1 MSVYKNGANWQDR
14 ILNHYPPASDGER
27 YYKISGP
34 DGDVIAEA
42 AKLELL
48 NTVLPGNEGTPVNAT
63 NLNTILAA
71 MGETRW
77 QYTADKTQ
85 APYPENMIAYL
96 DFSNSYTPLVGSFA
110 PTQTG
115 CSIVEGPTAETKA
128 VQGTTASSGVDLNAK
143 VIPLGK
149 KTIRFRLKWDGTACT
164 LVDETGGSAA
174 NFGTRITISAAGI
187 ITWTQYNGGSALFS
201 VSTKAIPTGE
211 WKDILCVWD
220 GTTASNMVACFI
232 DGELQ
237 IQATAAAL
245 PAELAVA
252 TNNTVLLNNA
262 PLATGGDAGSASLIT
277 DFELYS
283 DALYANTYTLAQT
296 GYSLFDGATVRI
308 RFHSIN
314 TGAHSLLNINETGNV
329 PIDVSSIT
337 TDRWYTLT
345 YFAAD
350 NCYREGTQAADIR
363 TVRLYG
369 EMPAY
374 RGQIVSAGSN
384 GAFAGFVGN
393 NKTTPV
399 SNNRYIP
406 NASNDSFSRYLK
418 DLDVYVF
425 GVLSTITSNFNN
437 GNTYAISLYVAKVN
451 PDLSI
456 SYKAYTIN
464 TGFVYHSQN
473 IGNGRST
480 PFATSNNARLQL
492 FDTGNTLLF
501 TVSGYEPAQRNSN
514 YCVLVETYEVTVS
527 ADLSATVTGGSG
539 ALGQLFLQGTNVNIA
554 LLPLDAAFTRFT
566 TTSTNPGGHLVY
578 DRKLEQVTS
587 ENIAGT
593 RVTGIFGLPT
603 QVDCSPLGADTLAF
617 RIGRYSGNYQIYTV
631 RKEGAQYIF
640 EANDSSTHVRIPGQ
654 PLCGITLTRYELAL
668 DSGGALNDT
677 LVYLEKREKW
687 ASNNTFMSSK
697 LNLFSIPGEALN
709 NESVFGQ
716 ACIDAPNILCCS
728 LNTNSYILIID
739 EHLRVYR
746 FRVSNQHS
754 FSKAIF
760 NGLLVSVNF
769 VANAA
774 HNVMVTGAALNN
786 AICLGDAAPGEQVQV
801 LFKGSVTL
809 GTRPLSPVLDISEKK
824 PGTYEVL

>member
-1 MSVYKNGANWQDR
+1 MSVYQNGTNWQDR

-71 MGETRW
+71 MGETKW

-85 APYPENMIAYL
+85 APYPESMIAYL

-128 VQGTTASSGVDLNAK
+128 VKGTTVSSGVDLNAK

-149 KTIRFRLKWDGTACT
+149 KTIRFRLKWNGKACT

-174 NFGTRITISAAGI
+174 NFGTRITISVAGI

-201 VSTKAIPTGE
+201 VSTERILVNK

-220 GTTASNMVACFI
+220 GTTASNTVACFI

-237 IQATAAAL
+237 AQATAAAL

-262 PLATGGDAGSASLIT
+262 PLATGGDAGSTSSIT

-283 DALYANTYTLAQT
+283 EALYANTYTLAQT

-314 TGAHSLLNINETGNV
+314 TGANSLLNINETGNV

-350 NCYREGTQAADIR
+350 KCYKENTQAADIR
-363 TVRLYG
+363 TVKLYG
-369 EMPAY
+369 EVLAH

-384 GAFAGFVGN
+384 GAFVGFAGTG
-393 NKTTPV
+393 KTSSI
-399 SNNRYIP
+399 SNNRHVP
-406 NASNDSFSRYLK
+406 NATYDSFSRYFK

-425 GVLSTITSNFNN
+425 GTLSTATSSFAA
-437 GNTYAISLYVAKVN
+437 GNTYAISLYVAKIN
-451 PDLSI
+451 TDLSV
-456 SYKAYTIN
+456 SYKSYTIN
-464 TGFVYHSQN
+464 TGFVYHDQN
-473 IGNGRST
+473 IGNGLST
-480 PFATSNNARLQL
+480 PFASGDNTRLQL

-501 TVSGYEPAQRNSN
+501 AVSGLEPVQRSSSW
-514 YCVLVETYEVTVS
+514 YKLTEMYEVVVS
-527 ADLSATVTGGSG
+527 ADLSATVTSG
-539 ALGQLFLQGTNVNIA
+539 ASALGQLFLRGSDKHTA
-554 LLPLDAAFTRFT
+554 LLPLDAEFTRFT
-566 TTSTNPGGHLVY
+566 ATYSSNVY
-578 DRKLEQVTS
+578 DRKLKQVS
-587 ENIAGT
+587 GE
-593 RVTGIFGLPT
+593 RLTGSVPDFDGVPAP
-603 QVDCSPLGADTLAF
+603 VDCAPLDADTLAF
-617 RIGRYSGNYQIYTV
+617 RIGQYNNNYRLYTV
-631 RKEGAQYIF
+631 QKKGTQYIF
-640 EANDSSTHVRIPGQ
+640 EDAYINAYARIPGQ
-654 PLCGITLTRYELAL
+654 PLCGISFDYYSTSSTTAVLLK
-668 DSGGALNDT
+668 
-677 LVYLEKREKW
+677 KREKS
-687 ASNNTFMSSK
+687 APNSFMTNEYEVSC
-697 LNLFSIPGEALN
+697 IIGAALYDR
-709 NESVFGQ
+709 GILQ
-716 ACIDAPNILCCS
+716 QTCIDAPNILCGP
-728 LNTNSYILIID
+728 LEDNNNNYINVID
-739 EHLRVYR
+739 EHLRVHRLNIAGQY
-746 FRVSNQHS
+746 NYC
-754 FSKAIF
+754 KAVF
-760 NGLLVSVNF
+760 NGLLISVDL

-774 HNVMVTGAALNN
+774 HHVRVSGATLNN
-786 AICLGDAAPGEQVQV
+786 AICLGDAAPGGQVQV
-801 LFKGSVTL
+801 LFKGSVAL
-809 GTRPLSPVLDISEKK
+809 DTRPLSPVLDISETK
-824 PGTYEVL
+824 PGTYEVR

>member
-96 DFSNSYTPLVGSFA
+96 DFSNSYMPLVGSFA

-174 NFGTRITISAAGI
+174 NFGTRITISATGI

-201 VSTKAIPTGE
+201 VSTKVIPTGM

-220 GTTASNMVACFI
+220 GTTTSNMVACFI

-237 IQATAAAL
+237 TQASAAAL
-245 PAELAVA
+245 PADLAVA

-308 RFHSIN
+308 RFHSVN
-314 TGAHSLLNINETGNV
+314 TGANNLLNINETGNV
-329 PIDVSSIT
+329 PIDVSNIT

-345 YFAAD
+345 YFAAGK
-350 NCYREGTQAADIR
+350 CYKENAQAADIR
-363 TVRLYG
+363 TVKLYG
-369 EMPAY
+369 EVPAR

-384 GAFAGFVGN
+384 GAFTGSAGTS
-393 NKTTPV
+393 KTSSI
-399 SNNRYIP
+399 SNNRNIP
-406 NASNDSFSRYLK
+406 NATYDSFSRYFK

-425 GVLSTITSNFNN
+425 GTLSTVTNTFAN
-437 GNTYAISLYVAKVN
+437 GNTYAISLYVAKIN
-451 PDLSI
+451 TDLSV
-456 SYKAYTIN
+456 SYKSYTIN
-464 TGFVYHSQN
+464 TGFVYHNAN

-501 TVSGYEPAQRNSN
+501 AISGREPTQRNGN
-514 YCVLVETYEVTVS
+514 WYMLVETYEVTVS
-527 ADLSATVTGGSG
+527 ADLSATVTSG
-539 ALGQLFLQGTNVNIA
+539 ASALGQLFLQGTYATAA

-566 TTSTNPGGHLVY
+566 TTNQNAGGNYVY
-578 DRKLEQVTS
+578 DRKLKQVSS

-593 RVTGIFGLPT
+593 RVTNFYGMPT
-603 QVDCSPLGADTLAF
+603 QVDCAPLGADTLVF
-617 RIGRYSGNYQIYTV
+617 RIGQYSGLYCIYTV
-631 RKEGAQYIF
+631 RKEGTRYIF
-640 EANDSSTHVRIPGQ
+640 GESFTDDYTRIPGQ
-654 PLCGITLTRYELAL
+654 PFCGISFSQYELAL
-668 DSGGALNDT
+668 DNSGSLRTT
-677 LVYLEKREKW
+677 LVRLRKW
-687 ASNNTFMSSK
+687 ENWT
-697 LNLFSIPGEALN
+697 PGNRIAGDYGLSYIIG
-709 NESVFGQ
+709 ESLSDEGVSQQ
-716 ACIDAPNILCCS
+716 ACIDAPNILCCC
-728 LNTNSYILIID
+728 LNNNSYILVVD
-739 EHLRVYR
+739 ERLRVRR
-746 FRVSNQHS
+746 FRVSSMSS
-754 FSKAIF
+754 FSRAVF
-760 NGLLVSVNF
+760 NGLLISVGFGNR
-769 VANAA
+769 AA
-774 HNVMVTGAALNN
+774 HNVLVVGAALNN
-786 AICLGDAAPGEQVQV
+786 AVCLGDAAPGEQVQV
-801 LFKGSVTL
+801 LFKGSATL
-809 GTRPLSPVLDISEKK
+809 DNRPLSPVLDISETK

>member
-1 MSVYKNGANWQDR
+1 MSVYQNGANWQDR

-164 LVDETGGSAA
+164 LIDETGGSAA
-174 NFGTRITISAAGI
+174 NFGTRITISATGI
-187 ITWTQYNGGSALFS
+187 ITWTQYNGGRALFS
-201 VSTKAIPTGE
+201 VSTKAIPTGM

-220 GTTASNMVACFI
+220 GTTTSNMVACFI

-237 IQATAAAL
+237 TQASAAAL
-245 PAELAVA
+245 PADLAVA

-314 TGAHSLLNINETGNV
+314 TGANNLLNINETGNV
-329 PIDVSSIT
+329 PIDVSNIT

-345 YFAAD
+345 YFAAGK
-350 NCYREGTQAADIR
+350 CYKENAQAADIR
-363 TVRLYG
+363 TVKLYG
-369 EMPAY
+369 EMPAR
-374 RGQIVSAGSN
+374 RGQIISAGSN
-384 GAFAGFVGN
+384 GAFAGFAGAG
-393 NKTTPV
+393 KT
-399 SNNRYIP
+399 SSIANNRYIP
-406 NASNDSFSRYLK
+406 NATYDNFSRYFK

-425 GVLSTITSNFNN
+425 GVLSTVTSSFAT
-437 GNTYAISLYVAKVN
+437 GNTYAISLYVAKIN
-451 PDLSI
+451 TDLSV
-456 SYKAYTIN
+456 SYKLYTIN

-473 IGNGRST
+473 IGNGLST

-501 TVSGYEPAQRNSN
+501 AISGREPTQRNGN
-514 YCVLVETYEVTVS
+514 WYTLVETYEVTVS
-527 ADLSATVTGGSG
+527 ADLSATVTSG
-539 ALGQLFLQGTNVNIA
+539 ASALGQLFLQGTYAPAA

-566 TTSTNPGGHLVY
+566 TTNQNAGGNYVY
-578 DRKLEQVTS
+578 DRKLKQVSGESTAGTQVT
-587 ENIAGT
+587 GFD
-593 RVTGIFGLPT
+593 GMPT
-603 QVDCSPLGADTLAF
+603 QVDCAPLGADTLAF
-617 RIGRYSGNYQIYTV
+617 RIGQYSSAYRIYTV
-631 RKEGAQYIF
+631 RKEGTRYNF
-640 EANDSSTHVRIPGQ
+640 GESFTDSYTHIPGQ
-654 PLCGITLTRYELAL
+654 PFCGISFTPYDLAL
-668 DSGGALNDT
+668 NSSGSLSTTIVRLRKWENWTSGGSQANDHS
-677 LVYLEKREKW
+677 LSCIIGERL
-687 ASNNTFMSSK
+687 SNENVSQ
-697 LNLFSIPGEALN
+697 
-709 NESVFGQ
+709 Q
-716 ACIDAPNILCCS
+716 AYIDAPNILCCC
-728 LNTNSYILIID
+728 LNSNAYIIIVD
-739 EHLRVYR
+739 ERLRVRR
-746 FRVSNQHS
+746 FRVYGMHS
-754 FSKAIF
+754 FSRAVF
-760 NGLLVSVNF
+760 NGLLVSVSF
-769 VANAA
+769 GSNAA
-774 HNVMVTGAALNN
+774 HNVMVVGAALNN

-801 LFKGSVTL
+801 LFKGSATL
-809 GTRPLSPVLDISEKK
+809 DARPLSPVLDISEKN

>member
-128 VQGTTASSGVDLNAK
+128 VQGTTASSGVDLNAR

-174 NFGTRITISAAGI
+174 NFGTRITISEAGI

-201 VSTKAIPTGE
+201 VSTKAIPTGT

-237 IQATAAAL
+237 TQASAAAL
-245 PAELAVA
+245 PADLAVA

-277 DFELYS
+277 DFELYGE
-283 DALYANTYTLAQT
+283 ALYANTYTLAQT

-314 TGAHSLLNINETGNV
+314 TGANNLLNINETGNV
-329 PIDVSSIT
+329 PIDVSNIT

-350 NCYREGTQAADIR
+350 KRYKENTQAADIR
-363 TVRLYG
+363 TVKLYG
-369 EMPAY
+369 EVPVR

-384 GAFAGFVGN
+384 GAFAGFTSAV
-393 NKTTPV
+393 KTSSI
-399 SNNRYIP
+399 SNNRYVP
-406 NASNDSFSRYLK
+406 NTFYHGFSRYFK

-425 GVLSTITSNFNN
+425 GTLSTVASNLAT
-437 GNTYAISLYVAKVN
+437 GNTYAISLYVAKIN
-451 PDLSI
+451 TDLSV
-456 SYKAYTIN
+456 SYKSYTIN

-480 PFATSNNARLQL
+480 PFATSNNAQLQL

-501 TVSGYEPAQRNSN
+501 AVSGYEPTRRSGNW
-514 YCVLVETYEVTVS
+514 YTLVETYEVTVS

-539 ALGQLFLQGTNVNIA
+539 ALGQLFLHGTAANMA
-554 LLPLDAAFTRFT
+554 LLPLDATFTRFT
-566 TTSTNPGGHLVY
+566 TTSQNSGGDAVY
-578 DRKLEQVTS
+578 DRKLKQVS
-587 ENIAGT
+587 GESIAGT
-593 RVTGIFGLPT
+593 RVAGFFGMPV

-617 RIGRYSGNYQIYTV
+617 KIGQYNGTYRKYTV
-631 RKEGAQYIF
+631 QKKGTQYIF
-640 EANDSSTHVRIPGQ
+640 IDASTDSYTRIPGQ
-654 PLCGITLTRYELAL
+654 PLCGISFTPRKIAL
-668 DSGGALNDT
+668 DSGSQNTTFVD
-677 LVYLEKREKW
+677 LVKWENW
-687 ASNNTFMSSK
+687 ASNGYMSNDHS
-697 LNLFSIPGEALN
+697 LSTIIGDYLS
-709 NESVFGQ
+709 NESVVQQ
-716 ACIDAPNILCCS
+716 ACIDAPNILCCY
-728 LNTNSYILIID
+728 LGYGSYIIVVD
-739 EHLRVYR
+739 EHLRVCK
-746 FRVSNQHS
+746 FRVSNQYS
-754 FSKAIF
+754 YCKAVF
-760 NGLLVSVNF
+760 NGLLISVNL
-769 VANAA
+769 ASNTA
-774 HNVMVTGAALNN
+774 HTVMVVGATLNN
-786 AICLGDAAPGEQVQV
+786 AICLGDATPGEQVQV
-801 LFKGSVTL
+801 LFKGSVAL
-809 GTRPLSPVLDISEKK
+809 DTRPLSPVLDISETK

>member
-85 APYPENMIAYL
+85 APYPENMIVYL

-128 VQGTTASSGVDLNAK
+128 VQGTTVSSGVDLNAK

-201 VSTKAIPTGE
+201 VSTKAIPTGA

-237 IQATAAAL
+237 TQASAAAL
-245 PAELAVA
+245 PADLAVA

-314 TGAHSLLNINETGNV
+314 TGANNLLNINETGNV
-329 PIDVSSIT
+329 PIDVSNIT

-350 NCYREGTQAADIR
+350 KSYKENTQAADIR
-363 TVRLYG
+363 TVKLYG
-369 EMPAY
+369 EAPAR
-374 RGQIVSAGSN
+374 RGQIISAGSN
-384 GAFAGFVGN
+384 GAFAGFASTA
-393 NKTTPV
+393 KI
-399 SNNRYIP
+399 SSIANNRYVP
-406 NASNDSFSRYLK
+406 NATYHSFSRYFK

-425 GVLSTITSNFNN
+425 GTLSTVTSSYATGNF
-437 GNTYAISLYVAKVN
+437 YAISLYVAKIN
-451 PDLSI
+451 TDLSV
-456 SYKAYTIN
+456 SYKSYTIN
-464 TGFVYHSQN
+464 TGFVYHNAN

-501 TVSGYEPAQRNSN
+501 AVSGYEPTQRSGNW
-514 YCVLVETYEVTVS
+514 YTLVETYEVTVS

-539 ALGQLFLQGTNVNIA
+539 ALGQLFLHGTDANMA

-566 TTSTNPGGHLVY
+566 TSQNAGGNAVY
-578 DRKLEQVTS
+578 DRKLKQVS
-587 ENIAGT
+587 GESIAGT
-593 RVTGIFGLPT
+593 RVSGFFGMPT
-603 QVDCSPLGADTLAF
+603 QVDCAPLGADTLAF
-617 RIGRYSGNYQIYTV
+617 KIGQYSGNYRKYTV
-631 RKEGAQYIF
+631 QKKGTQYIF
-640 EANDSSTHVRIPGQ
+640 IDASADSYTHIPGQ
-654 PLCGITLTRYELAL
+654 PLCGISFTPRTIAL
-668 DSGGALNDT
+668 DSGSLNTT
-677 LVYLEKREKW
+677 LVDLVKW
-687 ASNNTFMSSK
+687 ENWSSNSYMSNDHS
-697 LNLFSIPGEALN
+697 LPSIIGDRIGN
-709 NESVFGQ
+709 DSVMQQ
-716 ACIDAPNILCCS
+716 ACIDAPNILCCHLGYS
-728 LNTNSYILIID
+728 SYIIVVD
-739 EHLRVYR
+739 EHLRVCR
-746 FRVSNQHS
+746 FRVSGQYS
-754 FSKAIF
+754 YCKAVF
-760 NGLLVSVNF
+760 NGLLISVNL
-769 VANAA
+769 ANNTA
-774 HNVMVTGAALNN
+774 HTVMVVGATLNN

-801 LFKGSVTL
+801 LFKGSATL
-809 GTRPLSPVLDISEKK
+809 DNRPLSPVLDISETK

>member
-115 CSIVEGPTAETKA
+115 CSIVEGPAAETKA

-201 VSTKAIPTGE
+201 VSTKAIPTGG

-237 IQATAAAL
+237 TQASAAAL
-245 PAELAVA
+245 PADLAAA

-283 DALYANTYTLAQT
+283 EALYANTYTLAQT

-314 TGAHSLLNINETGNV
+314 TGANNLLNINETGNV
-329 PIDVSSIT
+329 PIDVSNIT

-350 NCYREGTQAADIR
+350 KSYKENTQAADIR
-363 TVRLYG
+363 TVKLYG
-369 EMPAY
+369 EMPVR

-384 GAFAGFVGN
+384 GAFAGFTGTS
-393 NKTTPV
+393 KTSSI

-406 NASNDSFSRYLK
+406 NASYHSFSRYFK

-425 GVLSTITSNFNN
+425 GTLSTVNSNFST
-437 GNTYAISLYVAKVN
+437 GNTYAISLYVAKIN
-451 PDLSI
+451 TDLSV
-456 SYKAYTIN
+456 SYKSYTIN
-464 TGFVYHSQN
+464 TGFVYHNAN

-480 PFATSNNARLQL
+480 PFATSNNAQLQL

-501 TVSGYEPAQRNSN
+501 AVSGYEPTQRSGNW
-514 YCVLVETYEVTVS
+514 YTLVETYEVTVS

-539 ALGQLFLQGTNVNIA
+539 ALGQLFLHGTDANMA

-566 TTSTNPGGHLVY
+566 TTNQNAGGNYVY
-578 DRKLEQVTS
+578 DRKLKQVS
-587 ENIAGT
+587 GENIAGT
-593 RVTGIFGLPT
+593 RVSGFFGMPT
-603 QVDCSPLGADTLAF
+603 QVDCAPLGADTLVF
-617 RIGRYSGNYQIYTV
+617 RIGQYSNAYRIYTV
-631 RKEGAQYIF
+631 RKEGTRYSF
-640 EANDSSTHVRIPGQ
+640 GDSFTEDYTYIPGQ
-654 PLCGITLTRYELAL
+654 PFCGISFVQYELAL
-668 DSGGALNDT
+668 SSGSPLRTT
-677 LVYLEKREKW
+677 LVRLRKW
-687 ASNNTFMSSK
+687 ENWTSSG
-697 LNLFSIPGEALN
+697 SIAGDYGLSYIIGEALG
-709 NESVFGQ
+709 NEGISQQ
-716 ACIDAPNILCCS
+716 ACIDAPNILCCC
-728 LNTNSYILIID
+728 LGNNSYIIIVD
-739 EHLRVYR
+739 EHLRVR
-746 FRVSNQHS
+746 KFRVYGQHS
-754 FSKAIF
+754 FSKAVF
-760 NGLLVSVNF
+760 NGLLVSVSF
-769 VANAA
+769 GSNAA
-774 HNVMVTGAALNN
+774 HNVIVVGAALNN

-809 GTRPLSPVLDISEKK
+809 DTRPLSPVLDISETK

>member
-1 MSVYKNGANWQDR
+1 MSVYQNGANWQDR

-71 MGETRW
+71 MGETKW

-128 VQGTTASSGVDLNAK
+128 VKGTTVSSGVDLNAK

-149 KTIRFRLKWDGTACT
+149 KTIRFRLKWDGKACT

-174 NFGTRITISAAGI
+174 NFGTRITISVAGI

-201 VSTKAIPTGE
+201 VSTERILANK

-220 GTTASNMVACFI
+220 GTTTSNMVACFI

-237 IQATAAAL
+237 AQASAAAL

-283 DALYANTYTLAQT
+283 EALYANAYTLAQT

-314 TGAHSLLNINETGNV
+314 IGANSLLNINETGSV
-329 PIDVSSIT
+329 PIDVSNIT

-350 NCYREGTQAADIR
+350 KCYKENTQAADIR
-363 TVRLYG
+363 TVKLYG
-369 EMPAY
+369 TLPAR

-384 GAFAGFVGN
+384 GAFVGFAGTG
-393 NKTTPV
+393 KTSSI
-399 SNNRYIP
+399 SNNRHVP
-406 NASNDSFSRYLK
+406 NATYASFSRYFK

-425 GVLSTITSNFNN
+425 GTLSTATSSFAT
-437 GNTYAISLYVAKVN
+437 GNTFAISLYVAKIN
-451 PDLSI
+451 TDLSV
-456 SYKAYTIN
+456 SYKSHTIN
-464 TGFVYHSQN
+464 TGFVYHNAN

-480 PFATSNNARLQL
+480 PFASGDNTRLQL

-501 TVSGYEPAQRNSN
+501 AVSGHEPTQRDSSW
-514 YCVLVETYEVTVS
+514 YKLTEMYEVVVS
-527 ADLSATVTGGSG
+527 ADLSATVTSG
-539 ALGQLFLQGTNVNIA
+539 ASALGQLFLRGSDEYTA
-554 LLPLDAAFTRFT
+554 LLPLDAEFTRFT
-566 TTSTNPGGHLVY
+566 ATYSSSVY
-578 DRKLEQVTS
+578 DRKLKQVSGERLTGTS
-587 ENIAGT
+587 VPDFDGVPA
-593 RVTGIFGLPT
+593 P
-603 QVDCSPLGADTLAF
+603 VDCAPLDADTLAF
-617 RIGRYSGNYQIYTV
+617 RIGQYDNNYRRYTV
-631 RKEGAQYIF
+631 QKKGTQYIF
-640 EANDSSTHVRIPGQ
+640 EDAYMDKNTRIPGQ
-654 PLCGITLTRYELAL
+654 PLCGISFEYNSTSRITA
-668 DSGGALNDT
+668 
-677 LVYLEKREKW
+677 VYLRKREKW
-687 ASNNTFMSSK
+687 TSSSFQTNDYGVSC
-697 LNLFSIPGEALN
+697 LIGDALY
-709 NESVFGQ
+709 NEDAPQQ
-716 ACIDAPNILCCS
+716 ACIDVPNILCCY
-728 LNTNSYILIID
+728 LKIDNYIYVVD
-739 EHLRVYR
+739 EHLRAQRLRRAGQYDYC
-746 FRVSNQHS
+746 
-754 FSKAIF
+754 KAVF
-760 NGLLVSVNF
+760 NGLIISVDL

-774 HNVMVTGAALNN
+774 HHVMVTGASLNN

-801 LFKGSVTL
+801 LFKGSVAL
-809 GTRPLSPVLDISEKK
+809 DTRPLSPVLDISETK